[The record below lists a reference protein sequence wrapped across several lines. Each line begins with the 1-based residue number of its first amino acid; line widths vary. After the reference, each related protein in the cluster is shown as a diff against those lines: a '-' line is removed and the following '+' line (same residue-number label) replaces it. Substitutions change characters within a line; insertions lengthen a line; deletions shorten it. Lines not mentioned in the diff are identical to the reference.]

1 MTKKVMIVTGEASG
15 DLHGAGVIRALRRRI
30 NNLQVSGMGGAELAS
45 CGVEI
50 LCDAEKVSVVGV
62 FEVFAH
68 LGNILAAQRMLRRRL
83 KADPPDLLLLIDLP
97 DFNLL
102 LAKCAKKIGIP
113 VFYYITPQVWAW
125 RSGRVQTIKA
135 RVDQLAVILP
145 FEEAYFRERGMA
157 ARYVGHPLLD
167 SVRPG
172 ITPAQFR
179 EIHHIPHTTDI
190 IGLLPGSRRRE
201 VTTLLPVMLLAA
213 EELQRGTATPLL
225 FCIPR
230 ATTITREFLDQCCQV
245 SKGTIDILVIDD
257 HRYSLMAAC
266 RAVVA
271 ASGTVTLEL
280 AILGVPMVVVYRLS
294 LLSYLL
300 GRMLIKLDHFSLV
313 NLIAGFQAV
322 PELLQ
327 DEVKPGAICQALGE
341 LFNEGERR
349 AATLDALALVRK
361 RLGEPGAADRV
372 AEMILALLAKSP
384 EAEAQ
389 PAEELEQVVIA
400 PGPLLD
406 LHHFSAKELATL
418 VPDFLE
424 ECQKNGIFEVRII
437 HGKGSGQ
444 LRRSVHA
451 LLERNPRVAGFHSA
465 ALQNGDWGAT
475 EVLLKRPSTP
485 GEEGHQIGQ

>member
-1 MTKKVMIVTGEASG
+1 MATKVMIVTGEASG

-30 NNLQVSGMGGAELAS
+30 NDLQVSGMGGAELAS

-50 LCDAEKVSVVGV
+50 LCDAERVSVVGV
-62 FEVFAH
+62 FEVFSR
-68 LGNILAAQRMLRRRL
+68 LGDILSAQRILRRRL
-83 KADPPDLLLLIDLP
+83 KADPPDLLILIDLP

-102 LAKCAKKIGIP
+102 LAKFAKKIGIP

-125 RSGRVQTIKA
+125 RSGRVKTIRE

-145 FEEAYFRERGMA
+145 FEEAYFQERGVA

-167 SVRPG
+167 SVRPR

-179 EIHHIPHTTDI
+179 QIHQIPATTEI

-201 VTTLLPVMLLAA
+201 VATLLPVMIAAA
-213 EELQRGTATPLL
+213 EEMQRGISTPLL

-230 ATTITREFLDQCCQV
+230 ATTISREFLDQFCQIPP
-245 SKGTIDILVIDD
+245 GTIDILVIDD

-313 NLIAGFQAV
+313 NLIAGFRAV

-327 DEVKPGAICQALGE
+327 DEVKPLAICQAVSE

-349 AATLDALALVRK
+349 AATLDALALVRE
-361 RLGEPGAADRV
+361 RLGESGAAERV
-372 AEMILALLAKSP
+372 AEMVLLLLAATREE
-384 EAEAQ
+384 EAREADEVE
-389 PAEELEQVVIA
+389 PVLIA
-400 PGPLLD
+400 PGPVLD
-406 LHHFSAKELATL
+406 LHHFSPKELGTL
-418 VPDFLE
+418 VPDFLL
-424 ECQKNGIFEVRII
+424 ECQENGIFEVRII

-451 LLERNPRVAGFHSA
+451 LLERNPRVARFRSA
-465 ALQNGDWGAT
+465 APQNGDWGAT
-475 EVLLKRPSTP
+475 EILLKGPSAP
-485 GEEGHQIGQ
+485 EEEDLIEQ

>member
-15 DLHGAGVIRALRRRI
+15 DLHGAGVIRALRRQI
-30 NNLQVSGMGGAELAS
+30 SNLQVSGMGGAELAS

-50 LCDAEKVSVVGV
+50 LYDAEKVSVVGV
-62 FEVFAH
+62 LEVFAR
-68 LGNILAAQRMLRRRL
+68 LGDILSAQRMLRRRL
-83 KADPPDLLLLIDLP
+83 KADPPDLLILIDLP

-102 LAKCAKKIGIP
+102 LAKFAKKIGIP

-125 RSGRVQTIKA
+125 RSGRVKTIRE

-145 FEEAYFRERGMA
+145 FEEAYFRERGVA

-167 SVRPG
+167 SVQPR
-172 ITPAQFR
+172 IAPAQFR
-179 EIHHIPHTTDI
+179 QIHQIPATTEI

-201 VTTLLPVMLLAA
+201 VATLLPVMIAAA
-213 EELQRGTATPLL
+213 EEMQRGISTPLL

-230 ATTITREFLDQCCQV
+230 ATTISREFLDQFRQTNPR
-245 SKGTIDILVIDD
+245 TIDIRVIDD

-294 LLSYLL
+294 GLSYLL

-313 NLIAGFQAV
+313 NLIAGFRAV

-327 DEVKPGAICQALGE
+327 DQVKPLAICKALSE
-341 LFNEGERR
+341 LFDEGETR
-349 AATLDALALVRK
+349 AATLDALALVRE
-361 RLGEPGAADRV
+361 RLGEPGAAERV
-372 AEMILALLAKSP
+372 AEMVLALLAGTP
-384 EAEAQ
+384 EEESTEADQ
-389 PAEELEQVVIA
+389 PEPVLIA
-400 PGPLLD
+400 PGPVLD
-406 LHHFSAKELATL
+406 LHHFSPKVLGTL
-418 VPDFLE
+418 VPDFLQ
-424 ECQKNGIFEVRII
+424 ECQENGIFEVRII

-451 LLERNPRVAGFHSA
+451 LLERNPRVAGFRLA
-465 ALQNGDWGAT
+465 APQHGDWGAT
-475 EVLLKRPSTP
+475 EVLLKGSSAP
-485 GEEGHQIGQ
+485 EKEDEQIGQ

>member
-15 DLHGAGVIRALRRRI
+15 DLHGAGVIRALRRQI
-30 NNLQVSGMGGAELAS
+30 SNLQVSGMGGAELAS

-50 LCDAEKVSVVGV
+50 LYDAEKVSVVGV
-62 FEVFAH
+62 LEVFAR
-68 LGNILAAQRMLRRRL
+68 LGDILSAQRMLRRRL
-83 KADPPDLLLLIDLP
+83 KADPPDLLILIDLP

-102 LAKCAKKIGIP
+102 LAKFAKKIGIP

-125 RSGRVQTIKA
+125 RSGRVKTIRE

-145 FEEAYFRERGMA
+145 FEEAYFRERGVA

-167 SVRPG
+167 SVQPR
-172 ITPAQFR
+172 IAPAQFR
-179 EIHHIPHTTDI
+179 QIHQIPATTEI

-201 VTTLLPVMLLAA
+201 VATLLPVMIAAA
-213 EELQRGTATPLL
+213 EEMQRGISTPLL

-230 ATTITREFLDQCCQV
+230 ATTISREFLDQFCQTNPR
-245 SKGTIDILVIDD
+245 TIDIRVIDD

-294 LLSYLL
+294 GLSYLL

-313 NLIAGFQAV
+313 NLIAGFRAV

-327 DEVKPGAICQALGE
+327 DQVKPLAICKALNE
-341 LFNEGERR
+341 LFDEGETR
-349 AATLDALALVRK
+349 AATLDALALVRE
-361 RLGEPGAADRV
+361 RLGEPGAAERV
-372 AEMILALLAKSP
+372 AEMVLALLAGTP
-384 EAEAQ
+384 EEESTEADQ
-389 PAEELEQVVIA
+389 PEPVLIA
-400 PGPLLD
+400 PGPVLD
-406 LHHFSAKELATL
+406 LHHFSPKVLGTL
-418 VPDFLE
+418 VPDFLQ
-424 ECQKNGIFEVRII
+424 ECQENGIFEVRII

-451 LLERNPRVAGFHSA
+451 LLERNPRVAGFRLA
-465 ALQNGDWGAT
+465 APQHGDWGAT
-475 EVLLKRPSTP
+475 EVLLKGSSAP
-485 GEEGHQIGQ
+485 EKEDEQIGQ